1 MFTNFLQQTD
11 GKEKVDIIRKNI
23 LVRVTKDDTQK
34 GNHQLPR
41 QLQNFMRS
49 MKLKEDLIKATKLN
63 SQAKQE
69 EKNQLDKIYENS
81 KLKIIF

>member
-11 GKEKVDIIRKNI
+11 GKEEVDIIRKNI
-23 LVRVTKDDTQK
+23 LVRATKDDKPK
-34 GNHQLPR
+34 GNHQLPL

-49 MKLKEDLIKATKLN
+49 MKLKEDLIKFTKLS
-63 SQAKQE
+63 SQVKQE
-69 EKNQLDKIYENS
+69 EKNQLDKIYKNS